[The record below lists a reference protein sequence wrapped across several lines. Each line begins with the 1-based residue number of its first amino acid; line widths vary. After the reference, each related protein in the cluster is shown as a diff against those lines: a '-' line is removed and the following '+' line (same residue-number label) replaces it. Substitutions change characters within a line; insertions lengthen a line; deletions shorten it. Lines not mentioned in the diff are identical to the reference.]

1 MQKAARAKVA
11 SDSKHAQEETTK
23 RFNKLKQTLTK
34 QVNRIKEALPD
45 LQRVGADFKQEI
57 QNLNDELLSDK
68 AIKDL
73 VDF

>member
-1 MQKAARAKVA
+1 M
-11 SDSKHAQEETTK
+11 
-23 RFNKLKQTLTK
+23 KQTLTK
-34 QVNRIKEALPD
+34 QVNHVKEALPD
-45 LQRVGADFKQEI
+45 LDRVGADFKQEI